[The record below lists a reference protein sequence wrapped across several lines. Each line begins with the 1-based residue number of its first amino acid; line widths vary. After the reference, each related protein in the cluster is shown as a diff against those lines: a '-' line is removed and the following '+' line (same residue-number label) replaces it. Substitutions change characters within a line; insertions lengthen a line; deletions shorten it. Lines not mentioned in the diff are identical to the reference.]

1 MSRSGL
7 CWCIEHEQCQDLCK
21 LFKAEAIN
29 QCRGQV
35 FAGASNM
42 SSIGLVQVFKA
53 EAINQC
59 RGQVF
64 VGASNMSSIRTCASY
79 LQQRPS
85 ISVEVRSLL
94 VHRT

>member
-21 LFKAEAIN
+21 LFTAEAIN

-35 FAGASNM
+35 FA
-42 SSIGLVQVFKA
+42 
-53 EAINQC
+53 
-59 RGQVF
+59 
-64 VGASNMSSIRTCASY
+64 GASNMSSIRTCASY

-85 ISVEVRSLL
+85 ISVEVRSLP